1 MSSRNLTQMS
11 TYFKTATV
19 PESFPRVDSTSLA
32 LPSDKTMLSGGA
44 LGQQRVTEQVY
55 STLKRNKTI
64 QRTESSSTKESTTRQ
79 NGFNFKMSPTTPT
92 GSAFFSNNVNGNQYS
107 TYSSKKQFYNQHS
120 LPAVKYRNNSMV
132 SSKRQFSSN
141 SQRESQFSPTSPSNG
156 FQSYKTMTT
165 SRSEPDIPQI
175 VKSSTLPNY
184 QSKRHSTYRVKNG
197 YMTMPYSVNGNQ
209 VQTAANQYNSQQ
221 TMVDGGMAASRLTLR
236 EAVDCLEQRDENLQY
251 CGASFIQHA
260 SFQEDKTKQEV
271 YSLGGI
277 PKLVALLSSRSPQ
290 VQQAASGALRNL
302 VFKYQTNKMEVK
314 RNSGIYEALKLMR
327 QTDCPETQK
336 QLTGLL
342 WNLSS
347 ADELKPELV
356 RDALPILT
364 EKVVVPFAGW
374 SEQGIQLNNRLDPEI
389 FYNATGCLRN
399 LSSANQSDRDAMR
412 NCRGLIDSL
421 VSYVQTCVSAD
432 RPDDKSVENC
442 VCILHNLSYQLEK
455 EAPAQF
461 SQISALASSPTR
473 DLATNDSSS
482 MGCFSPRSSQIPQ
495 ENSIALP
502 VPEDS
507 NPRGMGWL
515 FNSKTMQTYLSL
527 MGKSKKD
534 ATLEACTGALQNI
547 TANNGIVSNVMSQAI
562 VQKLNGLPEV
572 SRLLKSSNPGVQK
585 TATSLLGNLS
595 RNPSL
600 QSVMSRQILPDITQV
615 LTSGAHNAAG
625 SDDMMATAC
634 HTIRNLVV
642 SNPESAKGVMGNN
655 VLSTL
660 RDLSRNGY
668 SPKSSKAA
676 AILLYD
682 LWGQKELQSFFKKQ
696 GVNKN
701 IFVNDITNSAYKTLQ
716 GVM

>member
-1 MSSRNLTQMS
+1 
-11 TYFKTATV
+11 
-19 PESFPRVDSTSLA
+19 
-32 LPSDKTMLSGGA
+32 
-44 LGQQRVTEQVY
+44 
-55 STLKRNKTI
+55 
-64 QRTESSSTKESTTRQ
+64 
-79 NGFNFKMSPTTPT
+79 
-92 GSAFFSNNVNGNQYS
+92 
-107 TYSSKKQFYNQHS
+107 
-120 LPAVKYRNNSMV
+120 MV

-156 FQSYKTMTT
+156 FQSYKTLTT

-175 VKSSTLPNY
+175 IKSSTLPNY
-184 QSKRHSTYRVKNG
+184 QSKRHSTYRVMNG
-197 YMTMPYSVNGNQ
+197 NMTMPYSVNGNQ

-236 EAVDCLEQRDENLQY
+236 EAVDCLEQRGENLQY

-314 RNSGIYEALKLMR
+314 RNNGIYEALKLMR

-364 EKVVVPFAGW
+364 EKVVVPFAAW
-374 SEQGIQLNNRLDPEI
+374 SEHGVQQNNRLDPEI

-432 RPDDKSVENC
+432 RPDDK
-442 VCILHNLSYQLEK
+442 
-455 EAPAQF
+455 
-461 SQISALASSPTR
+461 
-473 DLATNDSSS
+473 
-482 MGCFSPRSSQIPQ
+482 
-495 ENSIALP
+495 NSIALP

-547 TANNGIVSNVMSQAI
+547 TANNGIVSNVMSQTI

-660 RDLSRNGY
+660 RDLSRNGF

-682 LWGQKELQSFFKKQ
+682 LWGQKELQSFFKKVGAVMTQ
-696 GVNKN
+696 HESFTNKEM
-701 IFVNDITNSAYKTLQ
+701 FLVKVPYTVGLCC
-716 GVM
+716 

>member
-1 MSSRNLTQMS
+1 MSSRNVTTTS

-19 PESFPRVDSTSLA
+19 PASFPRDDSTSLA
-32 LPSDKTMLSGGA
+32 LPSDKTMLSGGT

-55 STLKRNKTI
+55 STLKRNKTT
-64 QRTESSSTKESTTRQ
+64 QRTESNSSKESSTQQ
-79 NGFNFKMSPTTPT
+79 NGFSFKMSPTTPT
-92 GSAFFSNNVNGNQYS
+92 GSGFFSSNVNGNQYS
-107 TYSSKKQFYNQHS
+107 TYSSKKQFYQQNS
-120 LPAVKYRNNSMV
+120 LPAMKYHNNSMGF
-132 SSKRQFSSN
+132 SKRQFSCN
-141 SQRESQFSPTSPSNG
+141 SQRESQFSPTSPVNG
-156 FQSYKTMTT
+156 FQTYKTMTT

-175 VKSSTLPNY
+175 AKSPTLLDY
-184 QSKRHSTYRVKNG
+184 QNKRHSAYRG
-197 YMTMPYSVNGNQ
+197 MGMYMTMPYVN
-209 VQTAANQYNSQQ
+209 QTQGQTTANKFNSHQ
-221 TMVDGGMAASRLTLR
+221 TTVDSGGMAVSKLTLR
-236 EAVDCLEQRDENLQY
+236 EAVDCLGQRDENLQY
-251 CGASFIQHA
+251 CGASFIQHF
-260 SFQEDKTKQEV
+260 SFQEDKTKQKV

-277 PKLVALLSSRSPQ
+277 PKLVDLLSSKSPE

-302 VFKYQTNKMEVK
+302 VFKCQTNKMEVK
-314 RNSGIYEALKLMR
+314 RNNGIYEALKLLR
-327 QTDCPETQK
+327 QTDCPEIQK

-356 RDALPILT
+356 RDALPVLT
-364 EKVVVPFAGW
+364 EKVVVPFAGC
-374 SEQGIQLNNRLDPEI
+374 SEEDVQLNSSLDSEI

-399 LSSANQSDRDAMR
+399 LSSANKSDRDAMR
-412 NCRGLIDSL
+412 SCRGLIDSL
-421 VSYVQTCVSAD
+421 VSYVQVCMSAD

-442 VCILHNLSYQLEK
+442 VCILHNLSYQLEQ

-461 SQISALASSPTR
+461 SQISSLASSPTR
-473 DLATNDSSS
+473 DLSTNDSSS
-482 MGCFSPRSSQIPQ
+482 MGCFSPRSSQISQ
-495 ENSIALP
+495 ENSFAPPIL
-502 VPEDS
+502 EDS
-507 NPRGMGWL
+507 NPKGMGWL

-534 ATLEACTGALQNI
+534 ATLEACAGALQNI
-547 TANNGIVSNVMSQAI
+547 TANNGIVSNVMSQTI

-585 TATSLLGNLS
+585 TAMSLLGNLS

-600 QSVMSRQILPDITQV
+600 QNVMSRQILPDITQV
-615 LTSGAHNAAG
+615 LTSGAHNTAC
-625 SDDMMATAC
+625 SDDMMAAAC

-642 SNPESAKGVMGNN
+642 SNPESAKGVMGNS

-660 RDLSRNGY
+660 CDLSRNGY

>member
-1 MSSRNLTQMS
+1 MSSRNVTTTS

-19 PESFPRVDSTSLA
+19 PASFPRVDSTSLA
-32 LPSDKTMLSGGA
+32 LPSDKTMLSGGT

-55 STLKRNKTI
+55 STLKRNKTT
-64 QRTESSSTKESTTRQ
+64 QRNESNSSKESSTRQ
-79 NGFNFKMSPTTPT
+79 NEFSFKMSPTTPT
-92 GSAFFSNNVNGNQYS
+92 GSGFFSSNVSGNQYS
-107 TYSSKKQFYNQHS
+107 NYSLKKQNS
-120 LPAVKYRNNSMV
+120 LPPMKYRNNSMGF
-132 SSKRQFSSN
+132 SKRQFSYN
-141 SQRESQFSPTSPSNG
+141 NQRESQFSPTSPVNG
-156 FQSYKTMTT
+156 FQTYKTMTT
-165 SRSEPDIPQI
+165 SRSEPDIPQ
-175 VKSSTLPNY
+175 VAKSPTLLDY
-184 QSKRHSTYRVKNG
+184 QNKRHSAYRVD
-197 YMTMPYSVNGNQ
+197 S
-209 VQTAANQYNSQQ
+209 
-221 TMVDGGMAASRLTLR
+221 GGMAVSKLTLR
-236 EAVDCLEQRDENLQY
+236 EAVDCLGQRDENLQY
-251 CGASFIQHA
+251 SGASFIQHS
-260 SFQEDKTKQEV
+260 SFQKDKTRQEV

-277 PKLVALLSSRSPQ
+277 PKLVDLLSSKSPE

-302 VFKYQTNKMEVK
+302 VFKCQTNKMEVK
-314 RNSGIYEALKLMR
+314 RNNGIYEALKLLR
-327 QTDCPETQK
+327 QTDCPEIQK

-347 ADELKPELV
+347 AEELKPELV
-356 RDALPILT
+356 RDALPVLT

-374 SEQGIQLNNRLDPEI
+374 SEQDVQLDSSLDSEI

-412 NCRGLIDSL
+412 NCWGLVDSL
-421 VSYVQTCVSAD
+421 VSYVQACVSAD

-442 VCILHNLSYQLEK
+442 VCILQNLSYQLER

-461 SQISALASSPTR
+461 SQIISLASSPTR
-473 DLATNDSSS
+473 DLSTNDSSS
-482 MGCFSPRSSQIPQ
+482 MGCFSPRSSQISQ
-495 ENSIALP
+495 ENSFSPPIL
-502 VPEDS
+502 EDS
-507 NPRGMGWL
+507 NPKGMGWL

-534 ATLEACTGALQNI
+534 ATLEACASALQNI
-547 TANNGIVSNVMSQAI
+547 TANSGIVSNVMSQTI

-585 TATSLLGNLS
+585 TAMSLLGNLS

-615 LTSGAHNAAG
+615 LTSGARNTAC
-625 SDDMMATAC
+625 SDDMMAAAC

-642 SNPESAKGVMGNN
+642 SNPESAKGVMGNS

-660 RDLSRNGY
+660 CDLSRNGY